1 MTFQPCAHGAVA
13 RSRLLHSGLVAAILW
28 LSGCGGGESAPP
40 SGPLTFAGA
49 LQGVTPFIYNV
60 QLFGQR
66 VRDLATVRYTIA
78 PRPGAAS
85 RPVSVSYAVDALS
98 RRGYV
103 NFSGGLLTLPVFGLY
118 AGYANQ
124 VSIELTFVDTSTQ
137 PLAIELDTA
146 PYVDPNGIYD
156 RPQVLK
162 ARAPGDA
169 LGFDYLALKNML
181 GGPVVIDTD
190 GALRWVGPAIGNS
203 TSTVFSAN
211 GFEIGSPDS
220 AALARVELDGTVSQ
234 TALDETDYVDFHHN
248 VDAGKAGLLV
258 EVDSVV
264 NGSKQL
270 ESTLA
275 EVTLG
280 GATLREW
287 DMAAI
292 LSDYMRSRGDDPGA
306 FVRPGV
312 DWFHMNTATYDPRD
326 DTVIVSSRENFLV
339 KLDYKSGN
347 IVWIFGDP
355 TKYWYTFASLRE
367 KAVLL
372 PAGDLYPIGQHAI
385 SINAAGELMLFNN
398 GLPSLNQPAGAAAG
412 ESRSYSAVSAYA
424 IDAGSLT
431 AHEVWRFDHDRSVL
445 SEICSSAYEAEDGAS
460 LLVNY
465 AVADNRTHARV
476 VGLDADHNPV
486 FDLEYPTTSCNTSWN
501 AIPVPLQ
508 NMAIQ

>member
-1 MTFQPCAHGAVA
+1 
-13 RSRLLHSGLVAAILW
+13 
-28 LSGCGGGESAPP
+28 LSGCGGGESTLP
-40 SGPLTFAGA
+40 SGPLTFHGTV
-49 LQGVTPFIYNV
+49 QGVTPFIYNV

-66 VRDLATVRYTIA
+66 VSDLTAVRYTIA

-85 RPVSVSYAVDALS
+85 KPVSVSYAVAALA
-98 RRGYV
+98 RRGMV

-124 VSIELTFVDTSTQ
+124 VSIELTFADASTQ
-137 PLAIELDTA
+137 PLTIELDTA

-156 RPQVLK
+156 RPQILK
-162 ARAPGDA
+162 ARAPNDA

-181 GGPVVIDTD
+181 GGTIVIDTD
-190 GALRWVGPAIGNS
+190 GALRWVGPTVGNS
-203 TSTVFSAN
+203 TSATFRGN
-211 GFEIGSPDS
+211 GFEVGSPDS
-220 AALARVELDGTVSQ
+220 AVLSRVELDDTVSQ
-234 TALDETDYVDFHHN
+234 TALDETDYVGFHHN
-248 VDAGKAGLLV
+248 IDAGKTGLLV

-264 NGSKQL
+264 NGVKQL
-270 ESTLA
+270 ESNLA
-275 EVTLG
+275 EVTVG
-280 GATLREW
+280 GTTLREW
-287 DMAAI
+287 NMAAI
-292 LSDYMRSRGDDPGA
+292 LSDHMRSRGDDPSA

-339 KLDYKSGN
+339 KLDYQTGN

-372 PAGDLYPIGQHAI
+372 PLGDLYPIGQHAI
-385 SINAAGELMLFNN
+385 SINAAGELMLLNN
-398 GLPSLNQPAGAAAG
+398 GLASLSQPAGAPAG
-412 ESRSYSAVSAYA
+412 EGRSYSAVSAYA
-424 IDAGSLT
+424 IDASSLT

-445 SEICSSAYEAEDGAS
+445 SKICSSAYEAEDGES

-476 VGLDADHNPV
+476 VGLDVNHNTV

-508 NMAIQ
+508 NMLFQ